1 MLRKLNHDE
10 VILATDLRCYND
22 LPEQTRTVGE
32 ALPVFVGLTVAQVSE
47 RWNTSGMV
55 IAREEETDVVE

>member
-10 VILATDLRCYND
+10 VILATDVRYYLD
-22 LPEQTRTVGE
+22 IPEHQRTVGE

-55 IAREEETDVVE
+55 IAREVEDVLE